1 MVKAYTPNIHSE
13 KGKGLTKYV
22 AEFVFKNKYNSI
34 PKKVVEL
41 GKKHILDG
49 FGLAIAGSVARTGE
63 YLFKHIKKKFSQ
75 RKSNSY
81 WFKNESA
88 I

>member
-1 MVKAYTPNIHSE
+1 MAKAFTPNIKSD

-22 AEFVFKNKYNSI
+22 AEFVYKNKFTSI

-49 FGLAIAGSVARTGE
+49 FGLALAGSVLE
-63 YLFKHIKKKFSQ
+63 LECIY
-75 RKSNSY
+75 SNISV
-81 WFKNESA
+81 KTLPKEELL
-88 I
+88 

>member
-1 MVKAYTPNIHSE
+1 MAKAFTPNIKSD

-22 AEFVFKNKYNSI
+22 AEFVYKNKFTSI

-49 FGLAIAGSVARTGE
+49 FGLALAGSVARTGV
-63 YLFKHIKKKFSQ
+63 YLFKHINPKLSQ
-75 RKSNSY
+75 RKSYCN
-81 WFKNESA
+81 WF
-88 I
+88 

>member
-13 KGKGLTKYV
+13 KGKGLTKQV
-22 AEFVFKNKYNSI
+22 AEFVYKNKFNSI

-49 FGLAIAGSVARTGE
+49 FGLAIADLLQERVSI
-63 YLFKHIKKKFSQ
+63 YSNILKKCAKEELQ
-75 RKSNSY
+75 LLV
-81 WFKNESA
+81 
-88 I
+88 